1 MLICFFRWGGGQRV
15 GSRSRRLKRTNF
27 KRKNVR
33 KSPTVKNGIANPI
46 FYDNYVFWV
55 DILE

>member
-1 MLICFFRWGGGQRV
+1 MLICFLGGG
-15 GSRSRRLKRTNF
+15 GSVLDPDPGGFKRTNF

-33 KSPTVKNGIANPI
+33 KSPTVKNGITNPI